1 MNLEEKNIEKIK
13 ENAVNALNEA
23 EDKSKAIVDVVEQL
37 TNCLFGDVKNKILFD
52 FELSKSD
59 EDYKKRL
66 GLRVLNKEEVSFYQK
81 LKNIKQAFNGT
92 QDVTIPINII
102 NIALNNA
109 RTSSKLLSFINI
121 APAGVQKWIVEEH
134 SGSAVWGDVTAKIQG
149 ELSTTLKGIKIDV
162 HKLSTYLVIPKSIS
176 DLGNEWVDKYFVE
189 ILTEAL
195 IIGCEAGILTGNGKT
210 APIGLYNKINE
221 FTTNGEAS
229 EKDLNTNVTNF
240 SPSGLAPVKAYL
252 TKDGTRTVDKMVLV
266 CNPLE
271 EANNVAPALY
281 DQIGNMVS
289 SFKNLEVVATSANPR
304 GKALFM
310 LPNKYTFGFDKYS
323 VSKFDQTMALDDADV
338 MIGKVNGNGMPNDD
352 NVAYVFDVTKLEEFV
367 YKTRNVEVVAGA

>member
-1 MNLEEKNIEKIK
+1 MHKVSQLEPNEVIQFCGIWHIIK
-13 ENAVNALNEA
+13 
-23 EDKSKAIVDVVEQL
+23 
-37 TNCLFGDVKNKILFD
+37 
-52 FELSKSD
+52 
-59 EDYKKRL
+59 
-66 GLRVLNKEEVSFYQK
+66 
-81 LKNIKQAFNGT
+81 
-92 QDVTIPINII
+92 
-102 NIALNNA
+102 
-109 RTSSKLLSFINI
+109 
-121 APAGVQKWIVEEH
+121 
-134 SGSAVWGDVTAKIQG
+134 
-149 ELSTTLKGIKIDV
+149 
-162 HKLSTYLVIPKSIS
+162 
-176 DLGNEWVDKYFVE
+176 KYFVE

-252 TKDGTRTVDKMVLV
+252 TKDGTRKVDKMVLV
-266 CNPLE
+266 CNPLD

>member
-23 EDKSKAIVDVVEQL
+23 DDKSKAIVDVVEQL

-229 EKDLNTNVTNF
+229 EKDC
-240 SPSGLAPVKAYL
+240 
-252 TKDGTRTVDKMVLV
+252 R
-266 CNPLE
+266 
-271 EANNVAPALY
+271 
-281 DQIGNMVS
+281 
-289 SFKNLEVVATSANPR
+289 
-304 GKALFM
+304 
-310 LPNKYTFGFDKYS
+310 
-323 VSKFDQTMALDDADV
+323 
-338 MIGKVNGNGMPNDD
+338 
-352 NVAYVFDVTKLEEFV
+352 
-367 YKTRNVEVVAGA
+367 

>member
-1 MNLEEKNIEKIK
+1 MYRGTLSSNLYRKM
-13 ENAVNALNEA
+13 
-23 EDKSKAIVDVVEQL
+23 
-37 TNCLFGDVKNKILFD
+37 
-52 FELSKSD
+52 
-59 EDYKKRL
+59 RL
-66 GLRVLNKEEVSFYQK
+66 GRWS
-81 LKNIKQAFNGT
+81 
-92 QDVTIPINII
+92 NII

-252 TKDGTRTVDKMVLV
+252 TKNGTRTVDKMVLV
-266 CNPLE
+266 CNPLD

-289 SFKNLEVVATSANPR
+289 SFKNLEVVATSANPK